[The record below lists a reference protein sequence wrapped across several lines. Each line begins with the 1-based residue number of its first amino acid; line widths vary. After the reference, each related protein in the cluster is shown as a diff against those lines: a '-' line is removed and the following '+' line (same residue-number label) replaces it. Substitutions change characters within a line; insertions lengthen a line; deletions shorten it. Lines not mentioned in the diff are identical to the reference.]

1 MVLLPKPDVENSPD
15 EGTVLQW
22 GLALEK
28 LVKHVLLVEE
38 GAYVEMATLVVV
50 GTGVYAEVGIASNS
64 RNHRG
69 RRSRHLYYTL
79 I

>member
-1 MVLLPKPDVENSPD
+1 M
-15 EGTVLQW
+15 
-22 GLALEK
+22 
-28 LVKHVLLVEE
+28 KHVLLVEE
-38 GAYVEMATLVVV
+38 KAYVEMATLVVV

-69 RRSRHLYYTL
+69 RSRHLYYTL